1 MSLKLLVSIR
11 SEPLTLLGTP
21 QHTQTKRRHKAPH
34 TSTQPSEEHADIQ
47 VLAHT
52 SGARKRVQMWFIKAP
67 SRCRCCTTT
76 KTETALSEI
85 CSMYEDVSPCQN
97 V

>member
-34 TSTQPSEEHADIQ
+34 TSTQPSEEHADIPP
-47 VLAHT
+47 VP
-52 SGARKRVQMWFIKAP
+52 GKRVQMWFIKAP